1 LSFTPAEDWEAVL
14 ARLARERTEDFK
26 ELAEQ
31 LESQA
36 QAKRS

>member
-1 LSFTPAEDWEAVL
+1 VL

-31 LESQA
+31 LERQA
-36 QAKRS
+36 QGKRS